1 MAGNHTRLCVSGSLN
16 NDAENNLWAQA
27 IAQLDP
33 SDRANINFSYDKLS
47 ILSDLEKETQT
58 AQKRCDEK
66 RLCYKRKNGEKVIFR
81 DLFGKVIKWI
91 NLFKQIGD
99 VAVSYDPGHAALPW
113 ALIRF
118 LLQVC
123 LTSRVYEVVLI

>member
-1 MAGNHTRLCVSGSLN
+1 MVGNQTRLCVSGSLN

-66 RLCYKRKNGEKVIFR
+66 RLCYKHQKRRKSHIPRFVRK
-81 DLFGKVIKWI
+81 
-91 NLFKQIGD
+91 
-99 VAVSYDPGHAALPW
+99 GHQMDQFIQANW
-113 ALIRF
+113 GR
-118 LLQVC
+118 
-123 LTSRVYEVVLI
+123 SSVV